1 MSCSVLHFIDSQGYK
16 EVFKDYSNENGAEN
30 LKSGENTHSRKVER
44 IRKMDHAWKE
54 LLPIDQYRVKAKG
67 IMHDYYRKTLTSL
80 YQPLIGPVAY
90 SLYMTLWAQIE
101 SETDW
106 SEPTTHHSLMNMMQ
120 LNLNEIL
127 LARKKLEAIG
137 LLETF
142 VDDGHDPRRYYYLLE
157 SPLSPQEFFNDG
169 ALNVYLY
176 NKLGHYQFQQV
187 KKQFVAQKP
196 VSCDRFREVTAA
208 FNDVFQSLHPSELV
222 VKKNSEMER
231 ALMAQPDEEFID
243 EKDGRTIRLT
253 NDFDIDFVIDSVSHL
268 LVPKDVFTDELIE
281 AMKKLAYIY
290 KLQPLD
296 MKYII
301 ESTYVKYDEI
311 SVEQLRKTTQDWYSQ
326 QHNNQLPHLS
336 LRVQPPLHR
345 ETATKEP
352 ETEEEKAM
360 RLFETISPYEMLE
373 RIAGGA
379 KPAAS
384 DLKLIESIMFEQ
396 KLLPGVVNVLIE
408 YVMRTNDMKLSRA
421 YVEKIAA
428 HWSRKKIK
436 TVKEAMDLARSEH
449 QKYQQWSPEA
459 KRTKTVQKKN
469 ERKAALPKWMSEQRE
484 EPAID
489 IEEFERKKKEL
500 EARLKRYSQT

>member
-1 MSCSVLHFIDSQGYK
+1 
-16 EVFKDYSNENGAEN
+16 
-30 LKSGENTHSRKVER
+30 
-44 IRKMDHAWKE
+44 MDHAWKE
-54 LLPIDQYRVKAKG
+54 LLPIDQYQVKAKG

-80 YQPLIGPVAY
+80 YQPLIGPIAY

-106 SEPTTHHSLMNMMQ
+106 SEPATHHSLMNTMQ

-142 VDDGHDPRRYYYLLE
+142 VDEAHDPRRYYYLLE

-176 NKLGHYQFQQV
+176 NKLGHHQFQQV
-187 KKQFVAQKP
+187 KKQFVVKKP
-196 VSCDRFREVTAA
+196 VPGERFREVTAA
-208 FNDVFQSLHPSELV
+208 FNDVFQSLHPSELI
-222 VKKNSEMER
+222 VKKDSEMER
-231 ALMAQPDEEFID
+231 ALTVKADEAFLD
-243 EKDGRTIRLT
+243 ESGGRSIRLT
-253 NDFDIDFVIDSVSHL
+253 DDFDVDFVIESVSHL
-268 LVPKDVFTDELIE
+268 IVPKDVFTDELIE
-281 AMKKLAYIY
+281 AVRKLAYIY

-301 ESTYVKYDEI
+301 ESTYVKFNELT
-311 SVEQLRKTTQDWYSQ
+311 VEQLRKGTQDWYAQ

-336 LRVQPPLHR
+336 LRVQPPLYR
-345 ETATKEP
+345 ENMTKEP
-352 ETEEEKAM
+352 ETEEEKAIQW
-360 RLFETISPYEMLE
+360 FETVSPYEVLE
-373 RIAGGA
+373 GIAGGA

-396 KLLPGVVNVLIE
+396 KLLPGVVNVLID

-436 TVKEAMDLARSEH
+436 TVKEAMDLARAEH
-449 QKYQQWSPEA
+449 QKYQQWSPES
-459 KRTKTVQKKN
+459 KRRQTIQKKN
-469 ERKAALPKWMSEQRE
+469 ERKAALPKWMSEQKGTQ
-484 EPAID
+484 AFD
-489 IEEFERKKKEL
+489 VEEFERKKKEL
-500 EARLKRYSQT
+500 EARLKRYNQT

>member
-1 MSCSVLHFIDSQGYK
+1 MDS
-16 EVFKDYSNENGAEN
+16 F
-30 LKSGENTHSRKVER
+30 
-44 IRKMDHAWKE
+44 WKE
-54 LLPIDQYRVKAKG
+54 LLPVDQYQVKAKG

-101 SETDW
+101 TETDW
-106 SEPTTHHSLMNMMQ
+106 SEPATHHSLMNMMQ

-142 VDDGHDPRRYYYLLE
+142 VDDDHDPRRYYYLLE

-187 KKQFVAQKP
+187 KKRFVAKNP
-196 VSCDRFREVTAA
+196 VTCERFREVTAA

-231 ALMAQPDEEFID
+231 ALTVQADEEFVA
-243 EKDGRTIRLT
+243 ESFGQTIQLT
-253 NDFDIDFVIDSVSHL
+253 DDFNIDFVIESVSHL

-281 AMKKLAYIY
+281 AIKKLAYIY

-301 ESTYVKYDEI
+301 ESTYVKYNEI
-311 SVEQLRKTTQDWYSQ
+311 SVEQLRKGTQDWYSQ

-336 LRVQPPLHR
+336 LRVQPPLYR
-345 ETATKEP
+345 ETMTKEP
-352 ETEEEKAM
+352 ETEEEKAIQW
-360 RLFETISPYEMLE
+360 FETVSPYELLE
-373 RIAGGA
+373 GIAGGA

-396 KLLPGVVNVLIE
+396 KLLPGVVNVLID

-449 QKYQQWSPEA
+449 QKYQQWSPES

-469 ERKAALPKWMSEQRE
+469 ERKAALPTWMSDKKETKPLDE
-484 EPAID
+484 K
-489 IEEFERKKKEL
+489 EFERKKKEL
-500 EARLKRYSQT
+500 EARLKRYNQT